1 MRLFFVF
8 LLSVAMSTFASGQN
22 LVGTYKLVSFT
33 SNYSDGTTV
42 DAFGKLPVGYTIITP
57 KLFMSVLVSDSRKA
71 GTSTDDKL
79 ALYNSQVAYS
89 GPYTIEGTKLIT
101 AVDVSWNQAWTGTKQ
116 GRTFTVEGNRLTLV
130 TDMAPSVFVPGKSA
144 SARLVWEK
152 IE

>member
-1 MRLFFVF
+1 MRLFCAL
-8 LLSVAMSTFASGQN
+8 LLSFAISTFASGQP
-22 LVGTYKLVSFT
+22 LVGTYKLISFT

-42 DAFGKLPVGYTIITP
+42 DAFGKLPNGYTIITP
-57 KLFMSVLVSDSRKA
+57 KRFMSLLASDTRKA
-71 GTSTDDKL
+71 GTTNDDKV
-79 ALYNSQVAYS
+79 ALYNSQLSYS

-101 AVDVSWNQAWTGTKQ
+101 AVDISWNQAWTGTKQ

-130 TDMAPSVFVPGKSA
+130 TDMAPSALAPGKSV

>member
-1 MRLFFVF
+1 MRFFF
-8 LLSVAMSTFASGQN
+8 ALLLSFAVSNFASGQD
-22 LVGTYKLVSFT
+22 LVGTYKLISFT

-42 DAFGKLPVGYTIITP
+42 DAFGKLPSGYTIITP
-57 KLFMSVLVSDSRKA
+57 KRFMSVLVSDTRKA
-71 GTSTDDKL
+71 GTTNDDKV
-79 ALYNSQVAYS
+79 ALYNSQLAYS

-101 AVDVSWNQAWTGTKQ
+101 AVDISWNQAWTGTKQ

-130 TDMAPSVFVPGKSA
+130 TDMAPSALAPGKSV

>member
-8 LLSVAMSTFASGQN
+8 LLSLAMSTIASGQN

-33 SNYSDGTTV
+33 SNYDDGTTV
-42 DAFGKLPVGYTIITP
+42 DAFGKLPNGYTIITP
-57 KLFMSVLVSDSRKA
+57 KRFMSVLVSDTRKA
-71 GTSTDDKL
+71 GTTTDDKV
-79 ALYNSQVAYS
+79 ALYNSQVSYS
-89 GPYTIEGTKLIT
+89 GPYTVEGTKLIT
-101 AVDVSWNQAWTGTKQ
+101 AVDISWNQAWTGTKQ

-130 TDMAPSVFVPGKSA
+130 TDMAPSALAPGKSV